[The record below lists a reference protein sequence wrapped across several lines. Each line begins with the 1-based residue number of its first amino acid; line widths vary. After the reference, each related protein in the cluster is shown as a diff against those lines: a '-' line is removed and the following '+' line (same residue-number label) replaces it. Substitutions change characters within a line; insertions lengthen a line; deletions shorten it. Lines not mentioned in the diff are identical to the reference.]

1 MIFCDTPVI
10 FVKEMVTLPAIAPT
24 LRFGKATR
32 SKMNA
37 NGRTMFSEDE
47 VEEVEAQEEGAEGET
62 ANFAPGL
69 KEAYL
74 ALSAERKVISLN
86 SARRTEV
93 RYPGVTTVVIWGICI
108 ANVL

>member
-1 MIFCDTPVI
+1 MISGDVI

-24 LRFGKATR
+24 LKATR

-37 NGRTMFSEDE
+37 NGRTMSSEDE

-62 ANFAPGL
+62 ANFAPGFM
-69 KEAYL
+69 EAYL
-74 ALSAERKVISLN
+74 ALSAERKVIFLN
-86 SARRTEV
+86 SVQPPGA
-93 RYPGVTTVVIWGICI
+93 RYPGVTTVVIRGICI